1 MDNISSELK
10 RINSTLLIMMVI
22 ILLGSCAGGNV
33 TVDYPEDINSEGNQD
48 MVDLGNGH
56 FGVYRGTPYDE
67 LKIYYYDQEKNE
79 LVLKTTESIEDY
91 SEE

>member
-56 FGVYRGTPYDE
+56 FGIYRADPYNE
-67 LKIYYYDQEKNE
+67 MSIYYYDQENNE
-79 LVLKTTESIEDY
+79 LVLKTTEPIEDY

>member
-10 RINSTLLIMMVI
+10 RINGTLLIMMII
-22 ILLGSCAGGNV
+22 ILLGSCAGGEV
-33 TVDYPEDINSEGNQD
+33 TVDYPEDVFHEDNQDNQD

-56 FGVYRGTPYDE
+56 FGIYKGYPYDE

-79 LVLKTTESIEDY
+79 LVLKTTESIED
-91 SEE
+91 